1 MWATCVVWQ
10 DHCGGGQWEVDGVAL
25 NNHSWVL
32 FRAALDQC
40 ARKRGR
46 KFWMS
51 CSSCGPTA
59 CLLNG
64 TCVGQPSGC
73 GQWIAKGSV
82 SCDLW
87 RTGGDIQARWSSIM
101 ANLDRQDL
109 MSPVQNA
116 GPDGAGIGHYND
128 PDMLQIGNIG
138 LTIVEQRSHMA
149 LWCLLGGP
157 LLISTDLKQI
167 SEPALEILKTP
178 GLIAVNQDNLAAQ
191 GVRIGPR
198 QAFGSELWCKK
209 LSDKRLAL
217 ILLNRSGQSADITVQ
232 FSELPI
238 VQSAWE
244 LTDLWTQ
251 KLLGAPRCLLL
262 SMTVSCYCR

>member
-178 GLIAVNQDNLAAQ
+178 GLIAVNQDNLACA
-191 GVRIGPR
+191 
-198 QAFGSELWCKK
+198 
-209 LSDKRLAL
+209 LAP
-217 ILLNRSGQSADITVQ
+217 G
-232 FSELPI
+232 
-238 VQSAWE
+238 
-244 LTDLWTQ
+244 
-251 KLLGAPRCLLL
+251 KHLGA
-262 SMTVSCYCR
+262 SCGARS